1 MAKKTYNQ
9 LFSSLQGMI
18 NETEVS
24 AIAEQENIDKDQ
36 ALLLG
41 AMRKSGKNAEINE
54 VFSEIVTTWI
64 NPNHLVTNYFDFLG
78 LNPVRLN
85 EGDSRVS
92 RIRSGAKVRTYVPGA
107 EHLSNEIEV
116 KSNYQYVLDG
126 AQVGINFSEDDL
138 ANGSIGTMSE
148 IRSEMNGALMDYY
161 QTKSFTALSNVWN
174 AANTP
179 SNYTDVS
186 GVLTYSALYDAV
198 NRINQTT
205 PGAASI
211 IGSREALTPMLQF
224 AGGWE
229 IGNTDQANV
238 DTVIE
243 EVVRTGWL
251 GTWMGAK
258 VIAFQKEVNNPYD
271 NTRISIPT
279 DKVMVIGEGIGEFI
293 TYGDVKPYTHIDTKV
308 IPPRWYLS
316 IVQTYGMLITN
327 AEGIYV
333 LDNLTASP

>member
-1 MAKKTYNQ
+1 MKKTYNQ
-9 LFSSLQGMI
+9 LFSELEGMI
-18 NETEVS
+18 DENEVN
-24 AIAEQENIDKDQ
+24 AIAEQESIDEKQ
-36 ALLLG
+36 ALLVC
-41 AMRKSGKNAEINE
+41 AMRKSGKNKEIQA

-64 NPNHLVTNYFDFLG
+64 NPNHLVTNYFEFLG
-78 LNPVRLN
+78 LKGVRLN
-85 EGDSRVS
+85 QGDSRVS
-92 RIRSGAKVRTYVPGA
+92 RIRSGAKVRTFVNGQN
-107 EHLSNEIEV
+107 HFSDEIEV

-126 AQVGINFSEDDL
+126 AQVGINYSEDDL
-138 ANGSIGTMSE
+138 ANGSIGTLAE
-148 IRSEMNGALMDYY
+148 IRTDMNGALMDYY
-161 QTKSFTALSNVWN
+161 QTKSFTALSSVWN
-174 AANTP
+174 ASNTAD
-179 SNYTDVS
+179 NYLDVS
-186 GVLTYSALYDAV
+186 GVITYGALYDAV

-211 IGSREALTPMLQF
+211 IGSREALTPILQF

-258 VIAFQKEVNNPYD
+258 VIAFQKEVNNPFD

-279 DKVMVIGEGIGEFI
+279 DKIMVIGAGIGEFI
-293 TYGDVKPYTHIDTKV
+293 TYGDVRPYNHTDTSV
-308 IPPRWYLS
+308 IPPRHYLAL
-316 IVQTYGMLITN
+316 VQEFGLLITN

-333 LDNLTASP
+333 LDNLTTSP